1 MIEAVI
7 FDMDGLLFDTE
18 KLCMEMWQ
26 AQGEKEGIAFSKEL
40 FYKCIG
46 RNNKDTKQIVLDS
59 LGHDFPYED
68 FRKKASLAM
77 RENMDKNGPPKKPGL
92 HELFSFLKLNNI
104 KIALATSTSRESAVW
119 MIKRAGIDEYFE
131 AFAFGNE
138 VEHGKPA
145 PDIFLHAASQLKVLP
160 ENCVVYEDSEAGLKA
175 AHSAGMKS
183 VFIKDLLLPPEA
195 VLVNVWKSCTS
206 LDDSINALKTLIAV

>member
-1 MIEAVI
+1 MLEAVI

-26 AQGEKEGIAFSKEL
+26 AQGDKEGIAFSKEL

-46 RNNKDTKQIVLDS
+46 RNNKDTKHIVLES
-59 LGHDFPYED
+59 LGNDFPYEE

-77 RENMDKNGPPKKPGL
+77 RENMDTFGPPKKQGL
-92 HELFSFLKLNNI
+92 HELFSFLKEHKI
-104 KIALATSTSRESAVW
+104 KIALATSTSRESALW
-119 MIKRAGIDEYFE
+119 MIKRAGIDNYFD

-145 PDIFLHAASQLKVLP
+145 PDIFLHAASLLNVSP
-160 ENCVVYEDSEAGLKA
+160 EHCIVYEDSEAGLRA
-175 AHSAGMKS
+175 AHSARMRS
-183 VFIKDLLLPPEA
+183 VFIKDLLLPPEE
-195 VLVNVWKSCTS
+195 VLLTVWKSCTS
-206 LDDSINALKTLIAV
+206 LDDSIKELKTLIDL

>member
-1 MIEAVI
+1 
-7 FDMDGLLFDTE
+7 
-18 KLCMEMWQ
+18 
-26 AQGEKEGIAFSKEL
+26 
-40 FYKCIG
+40 
-46 RNNKDTKQIVLDS
+46 
-59 LGHDFPYED
+59 
-68 FRKKASLAM
+68 
-77 RENMDKNGPPKKPGL
+77 
-92 HELFSFLKLNNI
+92 
-104 KIALATSTSRESAVW
+104 

-183 VFIKDLLLPPEA
+183 VFIKDLLLPSEA